1 MDTAINDTGPRCDGR
16 HHTLHRNDGI
26 TASARAL
33 ARNFLVAQGK
43 GDLVDAG
50 EICISELVGNSV
62 RHTASPA
69 IIIQMWPNDGS
80 PLFEVWDDSREIP
93 EFPQTV
99 SFDDLEAESGR
110 GLSLVK
116 QLSLDCGTVSSESPK
131 GGKIVWFRL

>member
-1 MDTAINDTGPRCDGR
+1 LDHFPGGR
-16 HHTLHRNDGI
+16 LGKCQLPDSVE
-26 TASARAL
+26 SAT
-33 ARNFLVAQGK
+33 
-43 GDLVDAG
+43 
-50 EICISELVGNSV
+50 ELTHLGYGGTNLLGTSV

-116 QLSLDCGTVSSESPK
+116 QLSKDCGTVSAESPK